1 MPYVILRGSKQRG
14 QRVSRLVLEGSS
26 SNPARYID
34 LNGDPF
40 EVTDEELAALGERY
54 VLEPSEAKPP
64 DAGGADRRMVSP
76 DPPDGAMDSDEPPP
90 AVLVGS
96 GNQDDDS

>member
-26 SNPARYID
+26 SNPVRYID
-34 LNGDPF
+34 LNGDPI
-40 EVTDEELAALGERY
+40 EVTDEELASLGERY
-54 VLEPSEAKPP
+54 TLEESEAKPP
-64 DAGGADRRMVSP
+64 DAGPVDRHMVSP
-76 DPPDGAMDSDEPPP
+76 DPPEGEMTDDEPPP

-96 GNQDDDS
+96 GNEDDDS